1 MHSIAARYIVR
12 AMAITKSAQRRPLLS
27 HAESK
32 RLFRRLRDTN
42 DREMRNVLIESHL
55 GLVDYL
61 ARRFTGRGEPDDDL
75 IQVAALAL
83 VKAVDRYDP
92 DRNVEFSTF
101 AAPTIVG
108 ELKRHFRDN
117 GWAVRV
123 PRTLQELTIRLPSVI
138 ENLFQNLG
146 RSPTVGEIAADA
158 EATEEHVLEALECA
172 QAYTPISLDALR
184 PDTDE
189 RSPHERIGDVDE
201 AMEALEDH
209 VSVAPLLRDLP
220 ARERRILHLRY
231 SKELTQREIGE
242 EIGISQM
249 HVSRLLARTLRRLRV
264 EVGASGDPPRDRRE
278 TRARR
283 SHHHAF
289 AA

>member
-1 MHSIAARYIVR
+1 
-12 AMAITKSAQRRPLLS
+12 MAITKSGQRRPLLS
-27 HAESK
+27 NVESK
-32 RLFRRLRDTN
+32 RLFRRLRKTN
-42 DREMRNVLIESHL
+42 DPEIRNVLIESHL

-61 ARRFTGRGEPDDDL
+61 ARRFTGRGEPADDL
-75 IQVAALAL
+75 TQVAAVAL

-138 ENLFQNLG
+138 EKLSQKLG
-146 RSPTVGEIAADA
+146 RSPTVAEIGADA
-158 EATEEHVLEALECA
+158 EATEDHVLEALECA
-172 QAYTPISLDALR
+172 QAYTPVSLDALTL
-184 PDTDE
+184 DTDE
-189 RSPHERIGDVDE
+189 RSPHERIGDVDD
-201 AMEALEDH
+201 AMEALDDH

-220 ARERRILHLRY
+220 ARERRILYLRF
-231 SKELTQREIGE
+231 SEELTQREIGR

-249 HVSRLLARTLRRLRV
+249 HVSRLLARTLRRLRL

-278 TRARR
+278 TRARTSR
-283 SHHHAF
+283 HRAF